1 MRSSVSK
8 DSNRAVSWYSPLGM
22 GRNSRAST
30 SKAEQVGPNK
40 SLRLRLY
47 SRSSSLPWAL
57 KNFSQPPAVRVAVIC
72 PLVMEASFSPTVT
85 WALWDTA
92 WVRAQSRWGMGATLL
107 ARTRR
112 LFSPQGS
119 TRRVSESYW

>member
-1 MRSSVSK
+1 M
-8 DSNRAVSWYSPLGM
+8 SWYSPLGM

-72 PLVMEASFSPTVT
+72 PLVMEASSPHRHLGAVGHG
-85 WALWDTA
+85 LG
-92 WVRAQSRWGMGATLL
+92 QGPIPLGHGATLL

-119 TRRVSESYW
+119 MRRVSASY

>member
-1 MRSSVSK
+1 M
-8 DSNRAVSWYSPLGM
+8 
-22 GRNSRAST
+22 SR
-30 SKAEQVGPNK
+30 
-40 SLRLRLY
+40 
-47 SRSSSLPWAL
+47 
-57 KNFSQPPAVRVAVIC
+57 
-72 PLVMEASFSPTVT
+72 TVT

-119 TRRVSESYW
+119 MRRVSESY